1 VLLHGDDVF
10 LVERGL
16 ARLRVRL
23 AGGPDGRDVRVV
35 WGDDEAARLH
45 EALEDLVSPSLFGG
59 ATALVIR
66 RAEAL
71 ASAADDAVLGILP
84 RLGDG
89 ARLVLV
95 AKALDQRKR
104 VHAACAKAGAVIAFT
119 RPADPRAAAGWVVTL
134 ARERGH
140 AIAPAAVERLLER
153 SGLDL
158 ARVDGEIEKLSLHVG
173 AGAPIEVGHVE
184 SLVAALRAH
193 AIEELTDRLAR
204 RDVAGSM
211 RTLRGLVAAGEP
223 PLRIVAFLAS
233 NLRRALHVSEL
244 LAQGLREEDVAGRLG
259 MPAWLVSRQAR
270 RGAPAALE
278 AGIAA
283 LAELDVA
290 LKSSRPDVASFEATV
305 LGLAAADASRPRGTG
320 QRPSA

>member
-1 VLLHGDDVF
+1 
-10 LVERGL
+10 
-16 ARLRVRL
+16 
-23 AGGPDGRDVRVV
+23 VRVV
-35 WGDDEAARLH
+35 WGDDDPTRIQ

-59 ATALVIR
+59 TTALVIR

-71 ASAADDAVLGILP
+71 SSVAEDDVLALLP

-104 VHAACAKAGAVIAFT
+104 VHVACAKAGAVIAFA
-119 RPADPRAAAGWVVTL
+119 RPAEPRAAAGWIALL

-140 AIAPAAVERLLER
+140 EIKPAAVERLLER
-153 SGLDL
+153 TGFDL
-158 ARVDGEIEKLSLHVG
+158 GRIDGEIEKLSLHVG
-173 AGAPIEVGHVE
+173 AGAAIDVGHVE
-184 SLVAALRAH
+184 SMVAAMRAH
-193 AIEELTDRLAR
+193 AIEELTDRLAH
-204 RDVAGSM
+204 RDAAGAL

-233 NLRRALHVSEL
+233 NMRRALHVSEL
-244 LAQGLREEDVAGRLG
+244 LAAGLREEEVAGRLG
-259 MPAWLVSRQAR
+259 MPTWLVSRQAR

-283 LAELDVA
+283 LADLDVA
-290 LKSSRPDVASFEATV
+290 LKSSRPDVATFEAT
-305 LGLAAADASRPRGTG
+305 LLRLAAGGPSRTSGTA